1 MLWPDGFNATIR
13 HHNLQRDHVIGC
25 CAVNRATR
33 TGGIVGDHSAQRG
46 ARAGCYIRS
55 ETKIVRLQEIVEL
68 VQYDAGADADA
79 ALFKI
84 KTGDLPVVTREFNDQ
99 SFADRIPDE
108 TRAGTSRSHWHG
120 RVGCGANDCARLLRV
135 ARKRD
140 AERLDLINGSVSRIK
155 LSRQIVETRVASG
168 LPYLFF
174 LRGSH
179 FVPTRNRS
187 TGFQPVR
194 RAGRLAWRL
203 IDSAGSKPTGPT
215 ARMAMLQQIHLGIV
229 WRRLGKTDAQAD
241 EAHRFSGAGKCFG

>member
-1 MLWPDGFNATIR
+1 MLWSDRFDAAVR
-13 HHNLQRDHVIGC
+13 HDNFQRDHVIGC
-25 CAVNRATR
+25 CAVDRATR
-33 TGGIVGDHSAQRG
+33 TGRIIGDHSAKRG
-46 ARAGCYIRS
+46 ARAGCYVRS
-55 ETKIVRLQEIVEL
+55 ETESVRLQEIVEL
-68 VQYDAGADADA
+68 VQHNAGPDAGA

-84 KTGDLPVVTREFNDQ
+84 ETGDLPVVTREFNDQ
-99 SFADRIPDE
+99 SSADRVPDE
-108 TRAGTSRSHWHG
+108 TCSRASRSHRHG

-140 AERLDLINGSVSRIK
+140 AERLDLINGGVSRIK
-155 LSRQIVETRVASG
+155 LSREIVETRVASG
-168 LPYLFF
+168 LPYLLF

-215 ARMAMLQQIHLGIV
+215 ARVAMIQQVPSGIV
-229 WRRLGKTDAQAD
+229 WRRLGKTDA
-241 EAHRFSGAGKCFG
+241 

>member
-68 VQYDAGADADA
+68 VQHDAGADADA

-99 SFADRIPDE
+99 SFADGVPDE
-108 TRAGTSRSHWHG
+108 TCTRASRSN
-120 RVGCGANDCARLLRV
+120 RYARIGCGANDCARLPRIFW
-135 ARKRD
+135 KCHT
-140 AERLDLINGSVSRIK
+140 ERLDLINGSVSRIK
-155 LSRQIVETRVASG
+155 LSRQIVETCVASG
-168 LPYLFF
+168 LPYLLF

-179 FVPTRNRS
+179 V
-187 TGFQPVR
+187 VI
-194 RAGRLAWRL
+194 L
-203 IDSAGSKPTGPT
+203 
-215 ARMAMLQQIHLGIV
+215 
-229 WRRLGKTDAQAD
+229 
-241 EAHRFSGAGKCFG
+241 

>member
-1 MLWPDGFNATIR
+1 M
-13 HHNLQRDHVIGC
+13 IGC

-68 VQYDAGADADA
+68 VQHDAGADADA

-99 SFADRIPDE
+99 SFADGVPDE
-108 TRAGTSRSHWHG
+108 TCTRASRSNRYARIGG
-120 RVGCGANDCARLLRV
+120 RANDCARLLHV
-135 ARKRD
+135 ARKRYP
-140 AERLDLINGSVSRIK
+140 ERLDFINRSVGRIK
-155 LSRQIVETRVASG
+155 LSREIVETRVASG
-168 LPYLFF
+168 LPYLLF

-215 ARMAMLQQIHLGIV
+215 ARMAMLQQIHLSV
-229 WRRLGKTDAQAD
+229 LWRRLGKTNAQAD